1 MVVSGIFLPLPFPLR
16 FRSLGRGGLSFGLG
30 TLGTDVD
37 GWGRLY
43 HDGAASA
50 TDGPLLCLPAAS
62 YLFEEA
68 ADGGPERLHHPF
80 IRAMAFFPAAVFIL
94 TRVGSPVR
102 LVAAKSS
109 SWLSDMPVLVALP
122 ARFLASSA
130 PMNICCTFDLAGMGH
145 LPESVPSIAKT

>member
-80 IRAMAFFPAAVFIL
+80 SSTRSTQAAQRTWSGRMGVKRAPQSTQTFSG
-94 TRVGSPVR
+94 GSITP
-102 LVAAKSS
+102 
-109 SWLSDMPVLVALP
+109 
-122 ARFLASSA
+122 SSA
-130 PMNICCTFDLAGMGH
+130 PW
-145 LPESVPSIAKT
+145 PSSRPPSSS